1 MIGGMEGR
9 DLPMTALVQ
18 ELAAE
23 AAGIGS
29 FDWDLASGR
38 LVWDDRL
45 VEMFGYERGSFGESL
60 ADFNARL
67 HPDDVPRVADALQQ
81 TIDTVGV
88 LDVEYRVQLP
98 DGRTRWVVGRG
109 RAVADETGRT
119 ARVLGV
125 AYDTTRERDAEARVS
140 RVLESMSAAFF
151 SLDADWRFSYV
162 NAEAERVLGR
172 GRDEMLGGVVWEL
185 FPLAVGSDFE
195 LHYRRAAETGQ
206 PVVFDAYYPPPL
218 DAWFEV
224 RAWPGPDGLSV
235 YFLDVTQR
243 RRAQDQVVRSAARLA
258 MIAEVTSGFG
268 AMLAGDLTPAL
279 ALDQLARAVVPV
291 LGDSAT
297 CTTGEVPA
305 DAVSGVTFPLVA
317 RGRSVGALSVHRGA
331 DRPPMDDED
340 LAAGR
345 EVADRA
351 ALALDSVRLYEQ
363 QRRIAE
369 ELQLSLLTAP
379 PATPGARIAVRYL
392 PAAEAAQVGGDWY
405 DAFRQPDGGTMVVIG
420 DVVGHDTEAAA
431 AMGQL
436 RGLLRGIA
444 HRSGWGPA
452 AVLADLDRAITG
464 LQVDTMGTAAIA
476 RLEPAGEAGGTRV
489 RWSNA
494 GHPPIMVLRP
504 DGTVQELATARADL
518 MLGVDDR
525 APRTEHE
532 LVVQPGATVLL
543 YTDGLVESRQMPLD
557 DGLPRL
563 TGLLAELGPVGPGR
577 EALEAFCDAVVA
589 RLRPEDSE
597 DDVALVALRLD

>member
-1 MIGGMEGR
+1 MEGR
-9 DLPMTALVQ
+9 ELPMTALVQ

-29 FDWDLASGR
+29 FDWDLGSGR

-45 VEMFGYERGSFGESL
+45 VEMFGYERGAFGETL
-60 ADFNARL
+60 ADFTARL

-81 TIDTVGV
+81 TIAEVGL
-88 LDVEYRVQLP
+88 LDIEYRVQLP

-109 RAVADETGRT
+109 RAVPDESGLA

-172 GRDEMLGGVVWEL
+172 SRDEMLGGVVWEL

-218 DAWFEV
+218 AAWYEV

-258 MIAEVTSGFG
+258 MIAEVTAGFG

-279 ALDQLARAVVPV
+279 ALEQLARAVVPV

-297 CTTGEVPA
+297 CTPGEVPPG
-305 DAVSGVTFPLVA
+305 AVSGVTFPLVA
-317 RGRSVGALSVHRGA
+317 RGRAVGSLSVHRGP
-331 DRPPMDDED
+331 DREPMDADD

-476 RLEPAGEAGGTRV
+476 RLEPADGVGGTRV

-494 GHPPIMVLRP
+494 GHPPIMVLRA

-525 APRTEHE
+525 ARRSEHE
-532 LVVQPGATVLL
+532 LVVEPGATVLL
-543 YTDGLVESRQMPLD
+543 YTDGLVESRRMPLD

-563 TGLLAELGPVGPGR
+563 AGLLAELGPVGPGR
-577 EALEAFCDAVVA
+577 EALEAFCDAVVS
-589 RLRPEDSE
+589 RLRQEDSE

>member
-1 MIGGMEGR
+1 
-9 DLPMTALVQ
+9 MTALVQ

-29 FDWDLASGR
+29 FDLDLASGR

-45 VEMFGYERGSFGESL
+45 VEMFGYERGSFGETL
-60 ADFNARL
+60 ADFTDRL
-67 HPDDVPRVADALQQ
+67 HPDDVGRVGDAIQQ
-81 TIDTVGV
+81 TIDTVGA
-88 LDVEYRVQLP
+88 LDVEYRVQRP
-98 DGRTRWVVGRG
+98 DGTTRWVVGRG
-109 RAVADETGRT
+109 RAIADETGRT
-119 ARVLGV
+119 ARILGV
-125 AYDTTRERDAEARVS
+125 AYDTTGQRDAEARVS

-172 GRDEMLGGVVWEL
+172 GRDELLGGVMWEL
-185 FPLAVGSDFE
+185 FPHALGSDFE
-195 LHYRRAAETGQ
+195 MHYRSAVETGQ

-243 RRAQDQVVRSAARLA
+243 RRAQEQLVRSAARLA
-258 MIAEVTSGFG
+258 MIAEVTAGFG
-268 AMLAGDLTPAL
+268 AMLAGDLTPGSAL
-279 ALDQLARAVVPV
+279 AQLARAVVPV
-291 LGDSAT
+291 LGDTAT
-297 CTTGEVPA
+297 TTPGEAPEG
-305 DAVSGVTFPLVA
+305 AVAFPLVA
-317 RGRSVGALSVHRGA
+317 RDREVGVLWVHRGPG
-331 DRPPMDDED
+331 RPPMDADD

-379 PATPGARIAVRYL
+379 PATPGALVAVRYL

-444 HRSGWGPA
+444 HRAGWGPA
-452 AVLADLDRAITG
+452 AVLADLDRAMTG

-476 RLEPAGEAGGTRV
+476 RLEPGGGPGGTRV

-494 GHPPIMVLRP
+494 GHPPIMVLRA

-525 APRTEHE
+525 SPRTEHE
-532 LVVQPGATVLL
+532 LLVAPGSTVLL
-543 YTDGLVESRQMPLD
+543 YTDGLVESREMPLD

-563 TGLLAELGPVGPGR
+563 AALLAELGPVAPGR
-577 EALEAFCDAVVA
+577 AALEAFCDEVVG
-589 RLRPEDSE
+589 RLRPAGSE

>member
-1 MIGGMEGR
+1 M
-9 DLPMTALVQ
+9 
-18 ELAAE
+18 
-23 AAGIGS
+23 
-29 FDWDLASGR
+29 
-38 LVWDDRL
+38 
-45 VEMFGYERGSFGESL
+45 
-60 ADFNARL
+60 
-67 HPDDVPRVADALQQ
+67 
-81 TIDTVGV
+81 
-88 LDVEYRVQLP
+88 
-98 DGRTRWVVGRG
+98 
-109 RAVADETGRT
+109 
-119 ARVLGV
+119 
-125 AYDTTRERDAEARVS
+125 
-140 RVLESMSAAFF
+140 
-151 SLDADWRFSYV
+151 
-162 NAEAERVLGR
+162 
-172 GRDEMLGGVVWEL
+172 
-185 FPLAVGSDFE
+185 
-195 LHYRRAAETGQ
+195 
-206 PVVFDAYYPPPL
+206 
-218 DAWFEV
+218 
-224 RAWPGPDGLSV
+224 
-235 YFLDVTQR
+235 
-243 RRAQDQVVRSAARLA
+243 
-258 MIAEVTSGFG
+258 
-268 AMLAGDLTPAL
+268 
-279 ALDQLARAVVPV
+279 
-291 LGDSAT
+291 
-297 CTTGEVPA
+297 
-305 DAVSGVTFPLVA
+305 
-317 RGRSVGALSVHRGA
+317 
-331 DRPPMDDED
+331 
-340 LAAGR
+340 
-345 EVADRA
+345 
-351 ALALDSVRLYEQ
+351 
-363 QRRIAE
+363 
-369 ELQLSLLTAP
+369 
-379 PATPGARIAVRYL
+379 
-392 PAAEAAQVGGDWY
+392 
-405 DAFRQPDGGTMVVIG
+405 IG

>member
-1 MIGGMEGR
+1 M
-9 DLPMTALVQ
+9 
-18 ELAAE
+18 
-23 AAGIGS
+23 
-29 FDWDLASGR
+29 
-38 LVWDDRL
+38 
-45 VEMFGYERGSFGESL
+45 
-60 ADFNARL
+60 
-67 HPDDVPRVADALQQ
+67 
-81 TIDTVGV
+81 

-109 RAVADETGRT
+109 RAVADESGRT
-119 ARVLGV
+119 ARILGV
-125 AYDTTRERDAEARVS
+125 AYDTTRERDAEARVA

-172 GRDEMLGGVVWEL
+172 SRDELLGGVVWEL

-195 LHYRRAAETGQ
+195 VHYRRAAETGE

-218 DAWFEV
+218 DAWYEV

-258 MIAEVTSGFG
+258 MIAEVTAGFG

-297 CTTGEVPA
+297 CTPGEVPA
-305 DAVSGVTFPLVA
+305 GAVSGVTFPLVA
-317 RGRSVGALSVHRGA
+317 RGRSVGALSVHRGP
-331 DRPPMDDED
+331 DRGPMDADD

-369 ELQLSLLTAP
+369 ELQRSLLTAP

-476 RLEPAGEAGGTRV
+476 RLEPADGAGGTRV

-494 GHPPIMVLRP
+494 GHPPIMVLRA
-504 DGTVQELATARADL
+504 DGTVQELAAARADL

-532 LVVQPGATVLL
+532 LVVEPGATVLL
-543 YTDGLVESRQMPLD
+543 YTDGLVESRRMPLD

-563 TGLLAELGPVGPGR
+563 AGLLAELGPVGPGR
-577 EALEAFCDAVVA
+577 EALESFCDTVVA
-589 RLRPEDSE
+589 RLRQDDSE